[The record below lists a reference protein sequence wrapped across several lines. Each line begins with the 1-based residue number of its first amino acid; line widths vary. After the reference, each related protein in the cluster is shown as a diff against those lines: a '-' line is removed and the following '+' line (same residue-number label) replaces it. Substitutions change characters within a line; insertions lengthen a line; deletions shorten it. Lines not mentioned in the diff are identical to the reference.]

1 MMTFDRQDQL
11 KYTNAVKRVSFSL
24 NFLSLYFNPLCVMK
38 CLYFR
43 PLFKYFEVL
52 RVHSDMILFLMNEK
66 KLDVLSDVMCYLCH
80 AGHGELTS
88 LWIILTGTNT
98 TII

>member
-1 MMTFDRQDQL
+1 MTFDRQDQL
-11 KYTNAVKRVSFSL
+11 KYTNAVKRVNLSL

-52 RVHSDMILFLMNEK
+52 RVHSD
-66 KLDVLSDVMCYLCH
+66 LCP
-80 AGHGELTS
+80 AGHLRDNFNWHNYNYNNIHEK
-88 LWIILTGTNT
+88 T
-98 TII
+98 TQF

>member
-1 MMTFDRQDQL
+1 MTFDRQDQL

-66 KLDVLSDVMCYLCH
+66 SWMCYQ
-80 AGHGELTS
+80 TS
-88 LWIILTGTNT
+88 CVICVTQAMVSLPAYG
-98 TII
+98 

>member
-1 MMTFDRQDQL
+1 
-11 KYTNAVKRVSFSL
+11 
-24 NFLSLYFNPLCVMK
+24 MK